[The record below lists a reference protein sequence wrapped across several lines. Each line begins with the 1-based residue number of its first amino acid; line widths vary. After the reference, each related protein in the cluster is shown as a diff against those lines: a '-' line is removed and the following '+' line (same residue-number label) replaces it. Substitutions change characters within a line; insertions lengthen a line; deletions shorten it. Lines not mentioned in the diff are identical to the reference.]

1 MEILSALT
9 VLDVRSLLLG
19 IAVFLVVLWF
29 LRRPRNLPPGPW
41 SWPILGNLPQLTWFG
56 GELHENISKLTARY
70 GNVMRIN
77 LPGVC
82 MVVLHGNDTVK
93 EAFSRQQLSE
103 RPPAYVTQ
111 VVAPGT
117 GFFLPSDGKWTE
129 LRRLS
134 MTVLRKLGVGKSA
147 FEQNIVTEADILIE
161 EFKRHGGQAFDPK
174 HALGNAVSNIICT
187 VVFGRRFQYTDP
199 AFEQLLKVVDVLVSQ
214 SGAGDMFEISPVL
227 NKLAMLPGVRT
238 YVPSLRTYV
247 ANVNNFY
254 GHINLLMKE
263 HSKEKSA
270 DHHEDLIDVFLSER
284 KIKEQQGVE
293 NAALQP
299 ENLKHIV
306 GDLFAAGS
314 ETTATTLRW
323 GMLYMMAH
331 PQIQARVQKELD
343 DVTGRNRLP
352 RIADKSELP
361 YTEAVLCEIQRVG
374 TIVPLGVAHATTEDT
389 AIAGYN
395 IPKGTIIIPNIWHN
409 HFDPLV
415 WEEPEKFRPE
425 RFLDGD
431 GKFRPREELMPFGS
445 GRRSCLGEHL
455 ARMELFVFFTYLLH
469 HFTIK
474 KPDHVPAVSFK
485 GTNGVVWGPLNF
497 DICASVRE

>member
-19 IAVFLVVLWF
+19 VAVFLVVLRF

-41 SWPILGNLPQLTWFG
+41 GWPILGNLPQLTWSG

-70 GNVMRIN
+70 GKVVSVN
-77 LPGVC
+77 LAGIS
-82 MVVLHGNDTVK
+82 MVVLHGHDTVK
-93 EAFSRQQLSE
+93 EAFSRQELSE
-103 RPPAYVTQ
+103 RPPAYMTQ
-111 VVAPGT
+111 EVAPGR
-117 GFFLPSDGKWTE
+117 GFVSSSGESWIE
-129 LRRLS
+129 IRRFT
-134 MTVLRKLGVGKSA
+134 MAVLKKLGVGKSA
-147 FEQNIVTEADILIE
+147 FEQNIVTEAEMFIDE
-161 EFKRHGGQAFDPK
+161 VKKHGGKAFDPK
-174 HALGNAVSNIICT
+174 HAMSNAVSNIICT

-199 AFEQLLKVVDVLVSQ
+199 AFEQLLKVVHNFVLQV
-214 SGAGDMFEISPVL
+214 GAGSVFEFSPVF
-227 NKLAMLPGVRT
+227 NKLTMLPFVRT
-238 YVPSLRTYV
+238 YVACLKSI
-247 ANVNNFY
+247 F

-270 DHHEDLIDVFLSER
+270 DHQEDLIDIFLSEK

-293 NAALQP
+293 NAALRP

-306 GDLFAAGS
+306 RDVFGAGS
-314 ETTATTLRW
+314 ETTATTLLW
-323 GMLYMMAH
+323 GMLYMMAY
-331 PQIQARVQKELD
+331 PEVQVQVQKELD

-352 RIADKSELP
+352 RIADKPELP
-361 YTEAVLCEIQRVG
+361 YTEAVLCEIHRLE
-374 TIVPLGVAHATTEDT
+374 TIAPLSVPHASTEDT
-389 AIAGYN
+389 TIAGYN
-395 IPKGTIIIPNIWHN
+395 IPKGTTIMANIWHN

-445 GRRSCLGEHL
+445 GRRSCLGEQL
-455 ARMELFVFFTYLLH
+455 AKMELFVFFTYLLH

-474 KPDHVPAVSFK
+474 KPDHVPAVSLEGK
-485 GTNGVVWGPLNF
+485 NGMVWVPLNF
-497 DICASVRE
+497 DICAIVRE